1 MGMSLE
7 DATELE
13 EEERRRKAGGRWRIE
28 ERVQT
33 LLEELGVTS
42 KEAEEL
48 EKKKRR
54 QWAVGEEREEEK
66 DRKETQE
73 ELREATVDEGSA
85 RVEGVG
91 EEDEAIAL
99 RLNISESNL
108 ACVRHR
114 VDRVEDD
121 VEVLK
126 NRMKGMTIDRGEQVE
141 GAQARIAEELE
152 SHDRIAA
159 RMDKRGTS
167 TACKECGRKSVR
179 DKFTQTPIRGTSR
192 KFTQTPKTGEPPV
205 RSAYKGPIW
214 NIGQFD
220 GANDEEE
227 ETSEEEDGSEKE
239 EGETS
244 SMDQEKKDGAWT
256 VKKALTKM
264 RSLLN
269 IGLGF
274 FENGIRVKNLGKEM
288 ARLIG
293 KERATLREVMEK
305 LLDIAT
311 DHFKNELDKQY
322 KMSLDVAGVQMGLS
336 ALKSLVE
343 TIEEE
348 VHGSPDGREEE
359 DEAKSREE
367 VSEEVAPDEMS
378 DTGEVENT
386 NLRDAMMEVG
396 EKTMDTEEI
405 AREFYTKAEKKRQFE
420 EERDNGSDSELSR
433 SEEDDESVGGQRK
446 AKKSTRNLMTTKKTK
461 RTNQEVGGARRQK
474 RKK

>member
-1 MGMSLE
+1 M
-7 DATELE
+7 
-13 EEERRRKAGGRWRIE
+13 
-28 ERVQT
+28 
-33 LLEELGVTS
+33 
-42 KEAEEL
+42 
-48 EKKKRR
+48 
-54 QWAVGEEREEEK
+54 EEK
-66 DRKETQE
+66 ERKETQE

-244 SMDQEKKDGAWT
+244 SMDQEKKDRAWT

-396 EKTMDTEEI
+396 EKTMDT
-405 AREFYTKAEKKRQFE
+405 
-420 EERDNGSDSELSR
+420 D
-433 SEEDDESVGGQRK
+433 
-446 AKKSTRNLMTTKKTK
+446 
-461 RTNQEVGGARRQK
+461 
-474 RKK
+474 